1 MPPDSHIVVPLSAT
15 LVISVAAFVVG
26 FLGNMLAAK
35 SMFVTTKSCE
45 ECREQCERRQNAMND
60 SVTQALQ
67 KLEKGVERVNECVF
81 RMHGELSAI
90 NSRMKS
96 RSSDKEEHL

>member
-26 FLGNMLAAK
+26 FLGNMLAMR
-35 SMFVTTKSCE
+35 SLFVTSRACE
-45 ECREQCERRQNAMND
+45 ECRGQCERRQSTMNETMTIAIQD
-60 SVTQALQ
+60 LKKVT
-67 KLEKGVERVNECVF
+67 ERMNECVF

-90 NSRMKS
+90 HSRL
-96 RSSDKEEHL
+96 RTRASDKEGEI